1 MGCLFL
7 FEKSDLAGELLLK
20 SNWPGSTWR
29 TPSAIA
35 ELANVKLQLGNGAAQ
50 GVAMHSQ
57 LPRRTALIAF
67 VFF

>member
-7 FEKSDLAGELLLK
+7 FEKSDLAGELLLE
-20 SNWPGSTWR
+20 SNWPGGAWR
-29 TPSAIA
+29 APSSIP
-35 ELANVKLQLGNGAAQ
+35 ELANIQLELGNGAAQ